1 MVGKFCL
8 ATDKRRPL
16 YKHTVL
22 HWEPLEVVTFSIQK
36 KTHQCWPFGGVINT
50 TADKLQT
57 TYLK

>member
-16 YKHTVL
+16 YNIL
-22 HWEPLEVVTFSIQK
+22 FFIWEPLEVVTFFIQK
-36 KTHQCWPFGGVINT
+36 NPHQYWPFGGVINT

-57 TYLK
+57 M